1 MTMGFPLDIFKKDPD
16 KYFILNYAPLFAK
29 LTDFEK
35 TLIMQKSKVVEYNKG
50 DSIYRQG
57 DLPSAFYCVI
67 SGRIRIYTQPQASRS
82 GFLHQGVAGTADS
95 AASDANRETL
105 EYLNCGKYFGMI
117 SLLTG
122 DNHSVNAEAANDSK
136 IIEIAKDD
144 FEAILHKIPK
154 LAIDLSQTLSRRL
167 TRKEQHIEKKI
178 FESNI
183 ISVFS
188 AAQNIGRTLYA
199 INLALSL
206 KKETGRSVILIN
218 IVKDSN
224 EAYQDFGSFARAE
237 ANPVGSFQMLKF
249 DSSVIQEDY
258 IKHAILSDKQSGMN
272 IVNVLFDSA
281 NTSFAARL
289 NVFLTY
295 FTGSYHYI
303 IVDIPPLL
311 DEVIFN
317 VFNQSDSIHL
327 VANYHTSDL
336 KSAKMLLS
344 GLFDKINYP
353 QEKIKLILNSQEEKN
368 KLGND
373 EVFSLL
379 KCAIYATLPYIE
391 KRYRGDMASRS
402 LVWEYPELEYSRS
415 VRRIARDLGNT
426 RTGLALG
433 GGAAFGLAH
442 IGVLK
447 VLERED
453 IPIDMIAGSSMGAL
467 IAALWAAGLSSAKI
481 EKIFME
487 FNNNRRRTYSLLMDF
502 YIHKMSIAKGNK
514 IRKFLEHHIGDMTF
528 KDLKFPLRV
537 VACSITKRQEVVFSE
552 GRLVDAVMASIAIP
566 GVFAP
571 TQLNDDLIIDGGI
584 VEPVPVG
591 TLVKMG
597 IKKIIAVN
605 VLPSPADMVRNYEFK
620 RKAFEEEKKIAQAGN
635 LWDKVR
641 HRIGVRVN
649 KMFFPNILDMI
660 VNSMQSMEYRIAESD
675 CQKADVLISPV
686 AEGVDWFD
694 FFRVEKLIKEGE
706 EEGTRML
713 SSVKSVL
720 SE

>member
-1 MTMGFPLDIFKKDPD
+1 
-16 KYFILNYAPLFAK
+16 
-29 LTDFEK
+29 
-35 TLIMQKSKVVEYNKG
+35 
-50 DSIYRQG
+50 
-57 DLPSAFYCVI
+57 
-67 SGRIRIYTQPQASRS
+67 
-82 GFLHQGVAGTADS
+82 
-95 AASDANRETL
+95 
-105 EYLNCGKYFGMI
+105 
-117 SLLTG
+117 
-122 DNHSVNAEAANDSK
+122 
-136 IIEIAKDD
+136 
-144 FEAILHKIPK
+144 
-154 LAIDLSQTLSRRL
+154 
-167 TRKEQHIEKKI
+167 
-178 FESNI
+178 
-183 ISVFS
+183 
-188 AAQNIGRTLYA
+188 
-199 INLALSL
+199 
-206 KKETGRSVILIN
+206 
-218 IVKDSN
+218 
-224 EAYQDFGSFARAE
+224 
-237 ANPVGSFQMLKF
+237 
-249 DSSVIQEDY
+249 
-258 IKHAILSDKQSGMN
+258 
-272 IVNVLFDSA
+272 
-281 NTSFAARL
+281 
-289 NVFLTY
+289 
-295 FTGSYHYI
+295 
-303 IVDIPPLL
+303 
-311 DEVIFN
+311 
-317 VFNQSDSIHL
+317 
-327 VANYHTSDL
+327 
-336 KSAKMLLS
+336 
-344 GLFDKINYP
+344 
-353 QEKIKLILNSQEEKN
+353 
-368 KLGND
+368 
-373 EVFSLL
+373 
-379 KCAIYATLPYIE
+379 
-391 KRYRGDMASRS
+391 MASRS

>member
-95 AASDANRETL
+95 
-105 EYLNCGKYFGMI
+105 
-117 SLLTG
+117 
-122 DNHSVNAEAANDSK
+122 AANDSK

-249 DSSVIQEDY
+249 DSTVIQEDY

-317 VFNQSDSIHL
+317 VFNQS
-327 VANYHTSDL
+327 Y
-336 KSAKMLLS
+336 
-344 GLFDKINYP
+344 
-353 QEKIKLILNSQEEKN
+353 
-368 KLGND
+368 
-373 EVFSLL
+373 
-379 KCAIYATLPYIE
+379 
-391 KRYRGDMASRS
+391 
-402 LVWEYPELEYSRS
+402 
-415 VRRIARDLGNT
+415 
-426 RTGLALG
+426 
-433 GGAAFGLAH
+433 
-442 IGVLK
+442 
-447 VLERED
+447 
-453 IPIDMIAGSSMGAL
+453 
-467 IAALWAAGLSSAKI
+467 
-481 EKIFME
+481 
-487 FNNNRRRTYSLLMDF
+487 
-502 YIHKMSIAKGNK
+502 
-514 IRKFLEHHIGDMTF
+514 
-528 KDLKFPLRV
+528 
-537 VACSITKRQEVVFSE
+537 
-552 GRLVDAVMASIAIP
+552 
-566 GVFAP
+566 
-571 TQLNDDLIIDGGI
+571 
-584 VEPVPVG
+584 
-591 TLVKMG
+591 
-597 IKKIIAVN
+597 
-605 VLPSPADMVRNYEFK
+605 
-620 RKAFEEEKKIAQAGN
+620 
-635 LWDKVR
+635 
-641 HRIGVRVN
+641 
-649 KMFFPNILDMI
+649 
-660 VNSMQSMEYRIAESD
+660 
-675 CQKADVLISPV
+675 
-686 AEGVDWFD
+686 
-694 FFRVEKLIKEGE
+694 
-706 EEGTRML
+706 
-713 SSVKSVL
+713 
-720 SE
+720 